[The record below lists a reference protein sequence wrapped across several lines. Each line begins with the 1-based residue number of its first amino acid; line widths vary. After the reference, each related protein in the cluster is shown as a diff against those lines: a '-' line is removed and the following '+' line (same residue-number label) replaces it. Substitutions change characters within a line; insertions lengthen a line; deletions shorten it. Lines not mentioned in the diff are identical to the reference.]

1 MEDYNSP
8 VILEYATTVTYKR
21 GAIATPLA
29 HTGHLWDTADPQT
42 VAIKS
47 PKLVVDRNCIKF
59 SRIFFLFV
67 PTKLG
72 RGHCPNTKYY
82 FRVG

>member
-1 MEDYNSP
+1 MEDYNCP

-59 SRIFFLFV
+59 SRIFLV
-67 PTKLG
+67 
-72 RGHCPNTKYY
+72 RSN
-82 FRVG
+82 